1 MILLMGAIE
10 HKARKRRVKE
20 DIQSVVLNVVAV
32 GGVIAVSLVAPNA
45 VQLLR
50 FGKDRRSLFRVNTAF
65 NRLIDRK
72 LVEIKGSGERR
83 FVRLTEAGMRAL
95 TFEKARMLTRS
106 REHRRWDGQWRM
118 VMFDIPEHR
127 RATRMRLYAL
137 MREIGFFKLQQS
149 VWIYPYDCEEL
160 IQLIKAELRAGYSVL
175 YGVVRAL
182 EGDGMARKHFRLN
195 QSQ

>member
-1 MILLMGAIE
+1 MGNVE
-10 HKARKRRVKE
+10 RKARKRRVKE
-20 DIQSVVLNVVAV
+20 DIQSIVLNVVAV
-32 GGVIAVSLVAPNA
+32 GGVVAASMIAPNV

-50 FGKDRRSLFRVNTAF
+50 FGKDRRSAFRVNTAF

-72 LVEIKGSGERR
+72 LLEVRGNGERR
-83 FVRLTEAGMRAL
+83 SVRLTEAGERAL
-95 TFEKARMLTRS
+95 ALEKARTLTRS
-106 REHRRWDGQWRM
+106 HERRHWDGQWRM

-160 IQLIKAELRAGYSVL
+160 IQLIKAEIRAGYSVL

-182 EGDGMARKHFRLN
+182 EGDGLARKHFKLS